1 MLFLHGRLLWNRDHG
16 KEALT
21 YFEEAQILYAKQKDL
36 SSMARMCYYRA
47 GIYKALADYP
57 EAQKRIDEALAL
69 SDKIGTSL
77 RPFSNRAGRRVSKRL
92 PGRFRE
98 SALVLPARSTV
109 RAIRNMF
116 TLPGLYQRLQKF
128 VAIKREFSQSIAI
141 PPI

>member
-69 SDKIGTSL
+69 SDKSELRFDRFRIVLAAASL
-77 RPFSNRAGRRVSKRL
+77 SACLGDSAKARWYYRRVQQCAPSGICL
-92 PGRFRE
+92 PSLDF
-98 SALVLPARSTV
+98 
-109 RAIRNMF
+109 
-116 TLPGLYQRLQKF
+116 
-128 VAIKREFSQSIAI
+128 IKDCKNSWQ
-141 PPI
+141 